1 MGRSEATACPREAS
15 AESACRREQAR
26 GCTREASLVAA
37 LRNGSSHAGRADLPA
52 ASRGRIY
59 RSVPRISAFYG
70 IIITMHWREH
80 LPPHFHA
87 FYAGADAAIAIG
99 SGDVIGG
106 DLPPRALRLVR
117 EWAELHENDLRANW
131 DRSEN
136 ALPLV
141 EVAPLP

>member
-1 MGRSEATACPREAS
+1 
-15 AESACRREQAR
+15 
-26 GCTREASLVAA
+26 
-37 LRNGSSHAGRADLPA
+37 
-52 ASRGRIY
+52 
-59 RSVPRISAFYG
+59 VPRISTFYG

-87 FYAGADAAIAIG
+87 HYAGAGAAVAIG

-117 EWAELHENDLRANW
+117 EWAELHESDLRTNW

-136 ALPLV
+136 ALPLK